1 MNRAERREA
10 KKSAKRAGTG
20 RRRALINR
28 PMLHEIHRVFA
39 PIDALFAE
47 LRAGEVSAVQG
58 EAVFQDQDGYHTAAP
73 ALEGWVDLWEMLK
86 REYRLQL
93 NLAPLHVLASML
105 RDGTLLTLDQVD
117 AAYAVINSCRDL
129 YRGMDVYQV
138 KSFVRTQQVKIAME
152 DAGLIAEGGQHAG

>member
-10 KKSAKRAGTG
+10 NKAA
-20 RRRALINR
+20 RRASSGRKREMINR

-39 PIDALFAE
+39 PIDALFDE
-47 LRAGEVSAVQG
+47 LRAGEVSSVLG
-58 EAVFQDQDGYHTAAP
+58 EVVFQDQEGYHTAAP

-93 NLAPLHVLASML
+93 DLAPLHVLASKL
-105 RDGTLLTLDQVD
+105 RDGTLLTLAEVD
-117 AAYAVINSCRDL
+117 AAYSVINSCRDL